1 MDHTTTAK
9 TCFPLLQSVLQD
21 AFHISANFFTP
32 PYEDFNKIDR
42 GIRAAIW
49 TDFQEKNAAEFF
61 PKNQAPY
68 RILIIQSNLGFYN
81 ILATFADESLQE
93 FISIG
98 PFRDNE
104 LSVGYFTSILKDSH
118 ITPAEIQ
125 KLRHLYESMPFAQVD
140 AVVNLTKHILEAF
153 EPAFQNITPELMQF
167 TDEKRAVSVN
177 NELLDAYS
185 IEYSEQ
191 YRDTFTAFLKH
202 IAEGSYTDAK
212 ESLQSLV
219 KLTQF
224 GNHKNMK
231 EAKAFLHT
239 LNESCHAILLQTSIH
254 PLHILKQSASL
265 RIRIEEEVSFK
276 KLEQLPGEIC
286 RKYHLLVK
294 NYTNPECSR
303 LVKDVI
309 SYIQLHLEEELSL
322 NLLAE
327 HFDKNPSVLSNAFSK
342 DMGLSL
348 TTYIQQTRIQAAVRL
363 FNTTDMT
370 VSEVATAVGY
380 QDFSYFSKLFSKH
393 IGCSPRAYRSGKQ

>member
-1 MDHTTTAK
+1 MDHTTVSGK
-9 TCFPLLQSVLQD
+9 CFHLLQSVLQD
-21 AFHISANFFTP
+21 AFHIPANFFTP

-49 TDFQEKNAAEFF
+49 TDFQAQNAAEFF
-61 PKNQAPY
+61 RENQPAY
-68 RILIIQSNLGFYN
+68 RILIVQSNLGFYN
-81 ILATFADESLQE
+81 ILATFSGKSLPD

-104 LSVGYFTSILKDSH
+104 LSVGYFTRILKDSN
-118 ITPAEIQ
+118 ITPAELQ
-125 KLRHLYESMPFAQVD
+125 KIRYLYESMPFAQVD
-140 AVVNLTKHILEAF
+140 AVVNLTKHILETF
-153 EPAFQNITPELMQF
+153 EPAFQNIQPELMQF
-167 TDEKRAVSVN
+167 TDQKRSVSVN
-177 NELLDAYS
+177 NELLDTYS

-191 YRDTFTAFLKH
+191 YRDSLITFCKN
-202 IAEGSYTDAK
+202 IAEGNYTDAK
-212 ESLQSLV
+212 EALQSLT
-219 KLTQF
+219 KLTVF
-224 GNHKNMK
+224 DNHKNMK
-231 EAKAFLHT
+231 EAKRFLHII
-239 LNESCHAILLQTSIH
+239 NDCCHAALLQTSIH
-254 PLHILKQSASL
+254 PLHVLKQFSSL
-265 RIRIEEEVSFK
+265 HTRIEEEISFK

-322 NLLAE
+322 HLLAD

-342 DMGLSL
+342 DMGLNL
-348 TTYIQQTRIQAAVRL
+348 TTYIQKTRIQAAVRL

-393 IGCSPRAYRSGKQ
+393 IGCSPRAYRSGR